1 MDSIQKFIEK
11 NKNYIIK
18 FSIGKYSDAFGFD
31 NQIFNHDNYLKI
43 FKLLESCT
51 TWESSEEVVLEDYAE
66 NFETID
72 SIILVCPDSPY
83 DIIVKAQ
90 VEKDEIPK
98 DSYMKEILT
107 YKRKYHEFILSND
120 TEFYIDIKI
129 TNNNIN
135 SKYLSESSYLKIL
148 DIIKLFEKK
157 HLEFKV
163 LNQ

>member
-66 NFETID
+66 NFETIE
-72 SIILVCPDSPY
+72 SLILVCPDSPY
-83 DIIVKAQ
+83 DIIVKAY

-129 TNNNIN
+129 TNNNVD
-135 SKYLSESSYLKIL
+135 SKYLAESSYLKIL
-148 DIIKLFEKK
+148 DIIKLFEKT

-163 LNQ
+163 LN

>member
-1 MDSIQKFIEK
+1 MDSIQKFIEN
-11 NKNYIIK
+11 NKNYTIK

-43 FKLLESCT
+43 FNLLESCT

-72 SIILVCPDSPY
+72 SMILVCPYSPY

-90 VEKDEIPK
+90 VEKDEIMK

-129 TNNNIN
+129 TNNNVD
-135 SKYLSESSYLKIL
+135 SKYLAESSYLKIL

-157 HLEFKV
+157 QIQFKV
-163 LNQ
+163 LK

>member
-43 FKLLESCT
+43 FNLLESCK
-51 TWESSEEVVLEDYAE
+51 TWESSEEVVLEDYVE
-66 NFETID
+66 NFETVD

-83 DIIVKAQ
+83 DIIAKAQ
-90 VEKDEIPK
+90 IEKKESPK
-98 DSYMKEILT
+98 TGYTKEIFS

-120 TEFYIDIKI
+120 TEFYMDLKI
-129 TNNNIN
+129 INNNID
-135 SKYLSESSYLKIL
+135 SKYLAESSYLKIL

-157 HLEFKV
+157 QIEFKV
-163 LNQ
+163 LN

>member
-11 NKNYIIK
+11 NKTYTIK

-31 NQIFNHDNYLKI
+31 NQIFDHDNYLKI
-43 FKLLESCT
+43 FKLLDSCT
-51 TWESSEEVVLEDYAE
+51 TWESSEEEVLEDYAE

-72 SIILVCPDSPY
+72 SMILVCPDSPY

-90 VEKDEIPK
+90 IEKEETSK
-98 DSYMKEILT
+98 DNYMKEILT
-107 YKRKYHEFILSND
+107 YKRKYHAFILSSD
-120 TEFYIDIKI
+120 TEFYIDLKI

-135 SKYLSESSYLKIL
+135 SKYLAESSYLKIL
-148 DIIKLFEKK
+148 DIIKLFEKT

-163 LNQ
+163 LN

>member
-18 FSIGKYSDAFGFD
+18 FSIGKYSDTFGFD

-43 FKLLESCT
+43 FNLLESCK
-51 TWESSEEVVLEDYAE
+51 TWESSEEVVLEDYVE
-66 NFETID
+66 NFETVD

-83 DIIVKAQ
+83 DIIAKAQ
-90 VEKDEIPK
+90 IEKKE
-98 DSYMKEILT
+98 SYKTGYTKEIFS

-120 TEFYIDIKI
+120 TEFYMDLKI
-129 TNNNIN
+129 INNNID
-135 SKYLSESSYLKIL
+135 SKYLAESSYLKIL

-157 HLEFKV
+157 QIQFKV
-163 LNQ
+163 LK

>member
-11 NKNYIIK
+11 NKSYTIK

-51 TWESSEEVVLEDYAE
+51 TWESSEEEVLEDYAE

-72 SIILVCPDSPY
+72 SMILVCPDSPY

-90 VEKDEIPK
+90 VEKEERPK
-98 DSYMKEILT
+98 EGYMKEILT
-107 YKRKYHEFILSND
+107 YKRKYHEFVLSND
-120 TEFYIDIKI
+120 TEFYVDIKI
-129 TNNNIN
+129 TNNKIN
-135 SKYLSESSYLKIL
+135 SKYLAESSYLKIL

-157 HLEFKV
+157 DLEFKV
-163 LNQ
+163 LN